1 MKRFVIFLLLMFTG
15 VSIFAQIDL
24 QRVAMVNLT
33 RPEPIT
39 VRQLRLECEKLAWR
53 ELAGRLGRIPTSAQ
67 VTQEVQGFNID
78 MRRQVLD
85 AMINE
90 RLALQAAERDRI
102 TLTEN
107 ELNQHIN
114 ELRNQVAQMY
124 GRQPTEAEF
133 AQAIREETGMELPAF
148 REDMRRQMLTQ
159 KYLMIT
165 KEALFDS
172 LQPPTD
178 TEIAAEFNIN
188 RAQFTQADTIRF
200 HMIQVPYG
208 PDAASRTRARTLAQQ
223 LVTEIG
229 TDPVRFDSV
238 VARANAEART
248 NPNPSFTAGDAGYL
262 NLNAQTRQVAGND
275 FISVAFDPNLR
286 QGQVSRLIE
295 GVQGYQII
303 KITENHPMRN
313 LGLDDVIYDRA
324 IIEQTGGALITVR
337 QYIGQSMFVQRQQE
351 LLSRATRELVL
362 ELRAGNSFEIIEA
375 NLTNW

>member
-1 MKRFVIFLLLMFTG
+1 MLLIFAG
-15 VSIFAQIDL
+15 VSVFAQIDL

-53 ELAGRLGRIPTSAQ
+53 TLAPQLGRIPTSAE
-67 VTQEVQGFNID
+67 VTRVVQGYGID
-78 MRRQVLD
+78 ERRQVLD

-107 ELNQHIN
+107 ELNQAIN
-114 ELRNQVAQMY
+114 ELRNQIAQRI

-148 REDMRRQMLTQ
+148 REDIRRQNLTQ

-165 KEALFDS
+165 KEALFSS
-172 LQPPTD
+172 LRQPSEA
-178 TEIAAEFNIN
+178 EIAAEYRVNS
-188 RAQFTQADTIRF
+188 AQFTQPDTIRF
-200 HMIQVPYG
+200 HMIEVPYG
-208 PDAASRTRARTLAQQ
+208 PDAASRNNARTQAQQ

-229 TDPVRFDSV
+229 SDPVRFDAV
-238 VARANAEART
+238 VARAEAQART
-248 NPNPSFTAGDAGYL
+248 NPNPPYFAGDAGYL
-262 NLNAQTRQVAGND
+262 NLDAQTRRVAGDD
-275 FISVAFDPNLR
+275 FINVAFDPNLR

-313 LGLDDVIYDRA
+313 LGLDDLIRMRA
-324 IIEQTGGALITVR
+324 ILEQTGGTLITVR
-337 QYIGQSMFVQRQQE
+337 QFIGQSMLVQRQQE
-351 LLSRATRELVL
+351 IFSRATRELVL
-362 ELRAGNSFEIIEA
+362 DLRNASTLEITEA
-375 NLTNW
+375 NLTGW